1 MDGKGLPVNKKERAI
16 SSKFAV
22 KIKQARE
29 KKGFSLKKLADMTDT
44 SASYLNRLERYERRN
59 PSFSLFILLSEAL
72 EIDLWELLH
81 IAIEEKEAETQSV
94 ESILLQ
100 NNFSIRGVN
109 NVSIDAKTC
118 FADIIDMIANKM
130 DKRCDF
136 KDFLQLGE
144 MIRRLHETLDND
156 DVKVKKGA

>member
-1 MDGKGLPVNKKERAI
+1 MNNKGLPVDKKERTI

-29 KKGFSLKKLADMTDT
+29 KKGYSLKELAEKIDS
-44 SASYLNRLERYERRN
+44 SASYINRLERYERKN
-59 PSFSLFILLSEAL
+59 PTFSLFILLSEAL

-81 IAIEEKEAETQSV
+81 IAVEEKEAETKSV
-94 ESILLQ
+94 DAILLQ
-100 NNFSIRGVN
+100 NNFSIRGID

-118 FADIIDMIANKM
+118 FVDIIDMIANKL

-136 KDFLQLGE
+136 KEFLQLGE
-144 MIRRLHETLDND
+144 MIRRLHEILDND
-156 DVKVKKGA
+156 EEVRKGA

>member
-1 MDGKGLPVNKKERAI
+1 ELDGKGLPVNKKERAI

-100 NNFSIRGVN
+100 NNFSIRG
-109 NVSIDAKTC
+109 
-118 FADIIDMIANKM
+118 
-130 DKRCDF
+130 
-136 KDFLQLGE
+136 
-144 MIRRLHETLDND
+144 
-156 DVKVKKGA
+156 